1 MSVRLVSPRE
11 AGARVAAAITKQWAA
26 AVCAE
31 VAGTEAVGTEAV
43 GTEAVGTEAAGTEAA
58 GTEPFRVMVRLRPGV
73 RSSPDVASLG
83 FDLWHEW
90 AQSWHDVAAERLP
103 GVEVGAS
110 RMVVEG
116 VPDQVPVELVVT
128 GLDAALVLIRRVGAA
143 APEVDLDRARTIA
156 RELREAGAVLTPATL
171 RSVARLSDIDARVLT
186 KAVGWLA
193 EHPDLS
199 GSTAR
204 QVDAPEMHSKWLEHH
219 GGVLRE
225 VTGRDLRAELRPR
238 LAVVHLTY
246 VDPEYLA
253 TGARRHDAWTTGDV
267 HDLAYSPRTVLVV
280 ENRDS
285 RLWFPA
291 VEGALVV
298 EGGGKAAASLL
309 ADVPWVR
316 QAENV
321 VYWGD
326 IDADGFAILDH
337 FRGAL
342 AAPGDDGS
350 PGRGVASIL
359 MDAMATERYAHL
371 GVSTDKD
378 GRPIPPSATHLARLT
393 ADETAAYYLVATAGQ
408 AEFRRIEQE
417 RLPESD
423 ARAALLATTSAD

>member
-1 MSVRLVSPRE
+1 
-11 AGARVAAAITKQWAA
+11 VAK
-26 AVCAE
+26 
-31 VAGTEAVGTEAV
+31 
-43 GTEAVGTEAAGTEAA
+43 
-58 GTEPFRVMVRLRPGV
+58 
-73 RSSPDVASLG
+73 LG
-83 FDLWHEW
+83 FDRWHEW
-90 AQSWHDVAAERLP
+90 TQSWHDVAAERLS
-103 GVEVGAS
+103 GIEVAVS
-110 RMVVEG
+110 RIVVER
-116 VPDQVPVELVVT
+116 VPDQVAAELVVT
-128 GLDAALVLIRRVGAA
+128 GLDAALALVLRVGAA

-156 RELREAGAVLTPATL
+156 QELVEAGAVLTPATL
-171 RSVARLSDIDARVLT
+171 RSAARLSDVDVRVLI
-186 KAVGWLA
+186 KAIAWLA

-204 QVDAPEMHSKWLEHH
+204 QVRAPAMHSKWLEHH
-219 GGVLRE
+219 GRVLRE

-246 VDPEYLA
+246 VDPGYLA

-267 HDLAYSPRTVLVV
+267 HDLAYPPRTVLVV

-285 RLWFPA
+285 RLWFPP

-316 QAENV
+316 RAENV

-337 FRGAL
+337 FRRAL
-342 AAPGDDGS
+342 AASGDDGV
-350 PGRGVASIL
+350 PGRDVASIL
-359 MDAMATERYAHL
+359 MDAMAAQRYAHL

-378 GRPIPPSATHLARLT
+378 GRPIPPSSAHLAHLT
-393 ADETAAYYLVATAGQ
+393 AAETAAYHAVATAGP

-417 RLPESD
+417 RLPEDD
-423 ARAALLATTSAD
+423 ARAALSMLLQA

>member
-1 MSVRLVSPRE
+1 VSARLVAPRE

-31 VAGTEAVGTEAV
+31 VAGA
-43 GTEAVGTEAAGTEAA
+43 EAAGAEPESTEVT
-58 GTEPFRVMVRLRPGV
+58 GVQPFRVSFGLRPGV
-73 RSSPDVASLG
+73 RTGPHVARFGS
-83 FDLWHEW
+83 DLWHEW
-90 AQSWHDVAAERLP
+90 TESWHDVADERLP
-103 GVEVGAS
+103 GVEVGVS
-110 RMVVEG
+110 RIVVEDVG
-116 VPDQVPVELVVT
+116 SHVPVKLMVA
-128 GLDAALVLIRRVGAA
+128 GLDAALALVRTVGGAV
-143 APEVDLDRARTIA
+143 PEVDLDRVRTIA
-156 RELREAGAVLTPATL
+156 RQLREAGAVLTPATL
-171 RSVARLSDIDARVLT
+171 RSAAALPDVDVRVLI
-186 KAVGWLA
+186 KAVPWQA

-204 QVDAPEMHSKWLEHH
+204 QVDAPEMHSKWLERH
-219 GGVLRE
+219 GRVLRE

-246 VDPEYLA
+246 VDPGYLA

-285 RLWFPA
+285 RLWFPP

-316 QAENV
+316 RAENV

-342 AAPGDDGS
+342 AAHSDDGA

-359 MDAMATERYAHL
+359 MSAMAAERYAHL

-378 GRPIPPSATHLARLT
+378 GRPIPPSSTHLARLT

-423 ARAALLATTSAD
+423 AQAALVTLLAAATGAG

>member
-1 MSVRLVSPRE
+1 
-11 AGARVAAAITKQWAA
+11 
-26 AVCAE
+26 
-31 VAGTEAVGTEAV
+31 
-43 GTEAVGTEAAGTEAA
+43 
-58 GTEPFRVMVRLRPGV
+58 
-73 RSSPDVASLG
+73 
-83 FDLWHEW
+83 
-90 AQSWHDVAAERLP
+90 
-103 GVEVGAS
+103 
-110 RMVVEG
+110 
-116 VPDQVPVELVVT
+116 
-128 GLDAALVLIRRVGAA
+128 
-143 APEVDLDRARTIA
+143 
-156 RELREAGAVLTPATL
+156 
-171 RSVARLSDIDARVLT
+171 VARLSDIDARVLT

-253 TGARRHDAWTTGDV
+253 TGARRHDAWTTGDA
-267 HDLAYSPRTVLVV
+267 HDLPYSPRTVLVV

-326 IDADGFAILDH
+326 IDADGFAILDQ
-337 FRGAL
+337 FRRVL
-342 AAPGDDGS
+342 AAPGDDG
-350 PGRGVASIL
+350 
-359 MDAMATERYAHL
+359 
-371 GVSTDKD
+371 
-378 GRPIPPSATHLARLT
+378 
-393 ADETAAYYLVATAGQ
+393 
-408 AEFRRIEQE
+408 
-417 RLPESD
+417 
-423 ARAALLATTSAD
+423 

>member
-1 MSVRLVSPRE
+1 MRLVSPRE
-11 AGARVAAAITKQWAA
+11 AGARVAAAITKQWPA

-31 VAGTEAVGTEAV
+31 I
-43 GTEAVGTEAAGTEAA
+43 A
-58 GTEPFRVMVRLRPGV
+58 GTEPFRATVRLRPGV
-73 RSSPDVASLG
+73 RSSTDVASLG

-90 AQSWHDVAAERLP
+90 AQSWHDVAAERLSA
-103 GVEVGAS
+103 VEVGDS

-128 GLDAALVLIRRVGAA
+128 GLDAALGLVGLVGAA
-143 APEVDLDRARTIA
+143 APEVDLDRVRRIA
-156 RELREAGAVLTPATL
+156 RELREAGAALTPATL
-171 RSVARLSDIDARVLT
+171 RSAVRLSDVDARVLT

-204 QVDAPEMHSKWLEHH
+204 QVGVPEMHSKWLEQH
-219 GGVLRE
+219 GRVLRE

-253 TGARRHDAWTTGDV
+253 TGARRHDAWTTDDA
-267 HDLAYSPRTVLVV
+267 HDLPYTPRTVLVV

-285 RLWFPA
+285 RLWFPPVQDA
-291 VEGALVV
+291 FVV
-298 EGGGKAAASLL
+298 EGGGRAAASLL
-309 ADVPWVR
+309 AGVPWVR
-316 QAENV
+316 RAENV

-337 FRGAL
+337 FRRAL
-342 AAPGDDGS
+342 AAPGDDGT
-350 PGRGVASIL
+350 PGRDVASIL
-359 MDAMATERYAHL
+359 MDAMAAQRYAHL

-378 GRPIPPSATHLARLT
+378 GRPIPPSATHLPHLS
-393 ADETAAYYLVATAGQ
+393 ADETAAYHLVATAGQ

-417 RLPESD
+417 RLPELD
-423 ARAALLATTSAD
+423 AQVALLALLAAATSWPS

>member
-1 MSVRLVSPRE
+1 MSVRLISPLE
-11 AGARVAAAITKQWAA
+11 AGAKVAAAITKQWAA

-31 VAGTEAVGTEAV
+31 VVGEEAVGAEPQSTEV
-43 GTEAVGTEAAGTEAA
+43 TGGQ
-58 GTEPFRVMVRLRPGV
+58 PFRVSVGLRPGV
-73 RSSPDVASLG
+73 RTGPHVARFGS
-83 FDLWHEW
+83 DLWHEW
-90 AQSWHDVAAERLP
+90 VESWHDVADEHLP
-103 GVEVGAS
+103 GVEVGVS
-110 RMVVEG
+110 RIVVEG
-116 VPDQVPVELVVT
+116 VGSQVAVELVVT
-128 GLDAALVLIRRVGAA
+128 DLDAALGLVGLVGATPPA
-143 APEVDLDRARTIA
+143 VDLDRVRAIA
-156 RELREAGAVLTPATL
+156 RQLREAGAVLTPATL
-171 RSVARLSDIDARVLT
+171 RSAARLSDVDVRVLI
-186 KAVGWLA
+186 KAVPWQA

-199 GSTAR
+199 GSTER
-204 QVDAPEMHSKWLEHH
+204 QVGAPEMHSKWLEHH

-238 LAVVHLTY
+238 LAVAHLTY
-246 VDPEYLA
+246 VDPGYLA

-316 QAENV
+316 QAENI

-337 FRGAL
+337 FRRAL

-359 MDAMATERYAHL
+359 MNAVAAQRYAHL

-378 GRPIPPSATHLARLT
+378 GRPIPSSSRHLPRLT

-423 ARAALLATTSAD
+423 AQAALQALLAEVTSAD